1 MRANLIKTNFTAGE
15 ISPRLMGRVDIARYA
30 NGAKRIE
37 NGVVVVQGG
46 VMRRPGTRFAAAAKY
61 GDRRARLIPYVF
73 NRSQAYML
81 EFGDGYMRIYQN
93 GRQLVNGNG
102 TPYEIASP
110 YTAAMLPSVNY
121 VQGADT
127 MFLVHESVKPQRLQ
141 RRGQLDWV
149 LEPAPFEVEPFD
161 EIRDTPQ
168 KWCRPSVKEFV
179 GSEITLTL
187 SDAEPEKNEDD
198 EYENNP
204 PFSGAGWVAAD
215 VGSYIRINEGL
226 VKITSV
232 TDAQTAKGVI
242 RTDLTA
248 TQPASPGSWTRED
261 TVWTDEYGY
270 PGAVTLYQQRLVL
283 AGSPRYPQTVWFS
296 ETGVYLS
303 FELGT
308 DDDDAMSF
316 TVSSDQLNP
325 IVHLAQMNTLIAL
338 TYGGEFTI
346 TASNDAAITPTN
358 ISVKNP
364 SPYGCNSIRPVRVG
378 TEIMFIQR
386 ASLKLYAVAYDPDSY
401 VAYSANDLTVLSEH
415 ITRGGVID
423 MAYQQQPDAFAWL
436 VRADGVLVT
445 MAIDRAQ
452 DVIAWSRQVTDG
464 AYESVACIPSDSNDV
479 VYALVRR
486 EVNGQTVRYVEV
498 FDSALNTDAA
508 VTGSSDAGTATWGGL
523 AHLEGRTVDVVADGS
538 VMPQATVSGGQ
549 ITLTRKAKR
558 VEIGLHYETTIETL
572 TPEVPTSEGT
582 TQNSRKRTSEV
593 TMRFL
598 ETTGAECNGQIIP
611 FRTFGPKILNQ
622 PAPLFTG
629 DHNMGKLGWERGEDT
644 LVIQQRQPLPF
655 HLLAIIFTFT
665 SNGG

>member
-30 NGAKRIE
+30 NGAKIIE
-37 NGVVVVQGG
+37 NAVCVVQGG
-46 VMRRPGTRFAAAAKY
+46 VVRRPGTRFAAAAKY
-61 GDRRARLIPYVF
+61 GDRTARLIPYVF

-81 EFGDGYMRIYQN
+81 EFGDGYLRIYQN
-93 GRQLVNGNG
+93 GQQLVNGDN

-110 YTAAMLPSVNY
+110 YTLDMLSEVNY

-127 MFLVHESVKPQRLQ
+127 MFLVHQSVPPHRLQ
-141 RRGQLDWV
+141 RHGQTDWV
-149 LEPAPFEVEPFD
+149 LEEAPWVVEPFD

-168 KWCRPSVKEFV
+168 KWCKPSVKEYV

-187 SDAEPEKNEDD
+187 SDEEPTEDD
-198 EYENNP
+198 NGTLTGE
-204 PFSGAGWVAAD
+204 GWVSAD
-215 VGSYIRINEGL
+215 VGSYVRINEGL
-226 VKITSV
+226 VLIDSV
-232 TDAQTAKGVI
+232 TNSQEAIGTI
-242 RTDLTA
+242 RSVLSA
-248 TQPASPGSWTRED
+248 TQPASPGAWTRED
-261 TVWTDEYGY
+261 SVWSDEFGY

-283 AGSPRYPQTVWFS
+283 AGSTKYPQTVWFS

-308 DDDDAMSF
+308 DDSDAMSF
-316 TVSSDQLNP
+316 TLSSDQLNP
-325 IVHLAQMNTLIAL
+325 IVHLTQMNTLIAL

-346 TASNDAAITPTN
+346 TAGNDAAITPTN

-386 ASLKLYAVAYDPDSY
+386 AGKKLYAVAYDPDSY
-401 VAYSANDLTVLSEH
+401 VSYSANDLTVLAEH
-415 ITRGGVID
+415 ITAGGVLD
-423 MAYQQQPDAFAWL
+423 MAYQQQPDAFVWL

-445 MAIDRAQ
+445 MGIDRAQ
-452 DVIAWSRQVTDG
+452 DVVAWSRQITDG
-464 AYESVACIPSDSNDV
+464 AYESVASIPSETDDV

-486 EVNGQTVRYVEV
+486 EINGQTVRYIEV
-498 FDSALNTDAA
+498 FDSTLNTDSA
-508 VTGSSDAGTATWGGL
+508 VTGTSTDGADTWTGFS
-523 AHLEGRTVDVVADGS
+523 HLEGKTVDVVADGS
-538 VMPQATVSGGQ
+538 VMPQATVAGGQ
-549 ITLTRKAKR
+549 ITLSRKAKKIE
-558 VEIGLHYETTIETL
+558 VGLHYETTIQTL
-572 TPEVPTSEGT
+572 TPEIATTEGT
-582 TQNSRKRTSEV
+582 TQNARKRTNEV

-598 ETTGAECNGQIIP
+598 ETTGAECDGQVIP

-629 DHNMGKLGWERGEDT
+629 DHFMGKLGWERGEDT
-644 LVIQQRQPLPF
+644 LIIQQRQPLPF
-655 HLLAIIFTFT
+655 HLLAIIFTFG